1 MSFSRSSS
9 GESCL
14 PSCTESSQINGT
26 DGCAYVFG
34 MIHNSFRDMNY
45 ETGGCAD
52 IDFLTNMRALSRKDD
67 SRPKL
72 PLWSAGGAL
81 ALQIQQ
87 RLKPAPAHPALRP
100 ALGKPKTV
108 SHHRP
113 PSCSVQTGV
122 LQRTA
127 LLLALLLCTSLG
139 KTALAATSGENG
151 TFFRG
156 QSSACSILNL
166 LTCNMTLHEEES
178 AL

>member
-127 LLLALLLCTSLG
+127 LLLVSTDAVGKFLLQRPDGKCFRLCGPERLCFDYSTLLLSP
-139 KTALAATSGENG
+139 KAEK
-151 TFFRG
+151 
-156 QSSACSILNL
+156 
-166 LTCNMTLHEEES
+166 M
-178 AL
+178 